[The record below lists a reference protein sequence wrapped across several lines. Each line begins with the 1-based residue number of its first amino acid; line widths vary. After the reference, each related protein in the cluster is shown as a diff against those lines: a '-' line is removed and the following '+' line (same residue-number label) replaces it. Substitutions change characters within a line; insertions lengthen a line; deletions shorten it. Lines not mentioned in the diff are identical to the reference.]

1 MRAEEQHDRHAYA
14 PAQYVV
20 RAGEEEEEDARAAR
34 GDLDEEDLPLELTE
48 RPVARVELDV
58 QVRGGD
64 EEERGEPGL
73 EQDQPLRAWSQVG
86 TLLDSFTRLYADR
99 LLGCIRRACA
109 WYDPS

>member
-14 PAQYVV
+14 PTQYIV

-34 GDLDEEDLPLELTE
+34 GDLDEEDLPLELTQ

-73 EQDQPLRAWSQVG
+73 EQDQPLRARSQVG
-86 TLLDSFTRLYADR
+86 TLFGSFILLHADR
-99 LLGCIRRACA
+99 QLG
-109 WYDPS
+109 